1 MVFFC
6 ALKVLKRGETVKRGV
21 DLSKTTVRS

>member
-6 ALKVLKRGETVKRGV
+6 AVKVLKRGETVKRDLE
-21 DLSKTTVRS
+21 DLSKTTVS